1 MYRVGF
7 SSSGYTPQNSY
18 MLLRSQNR
26 SKPILSNPPV
36 TLDPIDPNYLTYTK
50 PKQQNHRPNCLF
62 SNVLNSPKLTAL
74 NAKANSKPTSPPY
87 AGSPILLPMGPM
99 NHTCDMPITA
109 PKTPKQ
115 KASTAAMPG
124 GRRPGLFQMEMSYL
138 RCLKT
143 KCSVREMPS

>member
-1 MYRVGF
+1 MCTELDSAAAGIRLE
-7 SSSGYTPQNSY
+7 NSY
-18 MLLRSQNR
+18 MLSHKSQAKTNLIKSAR
-26 SKPILSNPPV
+26 DPQSHPSKLLYIHQAK
-36 TLDPIDPNYLTYTK
+36 TT
-50 PKQQNHRPNCLF
+50 NHRPNCLF